1 MDKEIENIS
10 ISQENAINN
19 QENLNSLKNQNILE
33 TNFLNNRNILNY
45 IYGDDIFVII
55 DELSKFKENSKAY
68 LKATQEEL
76 NIKYNFFETE
86 VLKYINSTTNK
97 IINAFR
103 LDISNLDEETRKI
116 VQELV
121 KEKIIFIN
129 KVITLYKQITEIIK
143 QNYLILKNFL
153 DNFDLNKEFPIQDFF
168 KKEFNNITTSW
179 LFLKLD
185 LEKFDFKNIIE
196 ESNLNQNYK
205 DFLMKECN
213 EKSSFMNIILPENK
227 ENDTSNLN
235 IINYK
240 ELYKEEINLLS
251 ENSNHLVKLNMKNVP
266 VIEDFLG
273 KSKYDKLEKLN
284 LKNSNITD
292 NKIFNQFSSLTKLS
306 IKYCPDLD
314 TSIFNDINLLNLK
327 YLILEKNGFIDQDL
341 DNLISNFILKSPDLI
356 DNLEILSFAY
366 NNLSNID
373 FNHYLTTPKHVFNSL
388 NSLILNH
395 NELYKITIDKYYFP
409 ELKLLDCSNNNLN
422 SYYFSDLQ
430 NDDILILQSGNFFLM
445 DDSLCQIYYS
455 NIRNKLANTDY
466 LSLRKLDLSYMPTLF
481 SNSFL
486 SNINI
491 NHSLFINLKKL
502 NLSYN
507 GISCDTLFNFFEK
520 NKECLKLR
528 TLNLN
533 GNQLDDTFFERFL
546 NLGLNKIFSNLKKLY
561 LNDNNIGCND
571 EIDYKDE
578 EPISKKEYEKDIYK
592 LRLMYKFI
600 CENKN
605 LKLISINK
613 NPISEKNIVMYED
626 IINEEDKE
634 GILIKNKNGEI
645 IINDFYSF
653 LIKIKNELTERN
665 DLNIKFDCLYDVNFN
680 SKDFNYE
687 SQYIKFQGK

>member
-143 QNYLILKNFL
+143 QNFLILKNFL

-205 DFLMKECN
+205 DFLMKECH

-227 ENDTSNLN
+227 ENDTSNSN

>member
-143 QNYLILKNFL
+143 QNFLILKNFL

-205 DFLMKECN
+205 DFLMKECH

-626 IINEEDKE
+626 IINEENKE

-665 DLNIKFDCLYDVNFN
+665 DLNVKFDCLYDVNFN

>member
-143 QNYLILKNFL
+143 QNFLILKNFL

-205 DFLMKECN
+205 DFLMKECH

>member
-143 QNYLILKNFL
+143 QNFLILKNFL

-179 LFLKLD
+179 LFIKLD

-205 DFLMKECN
+205 DFLMKECH

-366 NNLSNID
+366 NNLSNVD

>member
-19 QENLNSLKNQNILE
+19 QENLISLKNQNILE

-143 QNYLILKNFL
+143 QNFLILKNFL

-205 DFLMKECN
+205 DFLMKECH

-653 LIKIKNELTERN
+653 LIKIKNELAERN

>member
-1 MDKEIENIS
+1 MDKETENIN

-19 QENLNSLKNQNILE
+19 QENVNSLKNQNILE

-143 QNYLILKNFL
+143 QNFLILKNFL

-205 DFLMKECN
+205 DFLMKECH

-227 ENDTSNLN
+227 ENDTSNSN

-395 NELYKITIDKYYFP
+395 NEIYKITIDKYYFP

-481 SNSFL
+481 SKSFL

>member
-33 TNFLNNRNILNY
+33 TN
-45 IYGDDIFVII
+45 IFVII

-143 QNYLILKNFL
+143 QNFLILKNFL

-205 DFLMKECN
+205 DFLMKECH

>member
-143 QNYLILKNFL
+143 QNFLILKNFL

-205 DFLMKECN
+205 DFLMKECH

-314 TSIFNDINLLNLK
+314 TSIFNDINILNLK

>member
-143 QNYLILKNFL
+143 QNFLILKNFL

-205 DFLMKECN
+205 DFLMKECH

-395 NELYKITIDKYYFP
+395 NEIYKITIDKYYFP

>member
-143 QNYLILKNFL
+143 QNFLILKNFL

-205 DFLMKECN
+205 DFLMKECH

-356 DNLEILSFAY
+356 NNLEILSFAY

-395 NELYKITIDKYYFP
+395 NEIYKITIDKYYFP

-626 IINEEDKE
+626 IINEENKE

>member
-143 QNYLILKNFL
+143 QNFLILKNFL

-205 DFLMKECN
+205 DFLMKECH

-273 KSKYDKLEKLN
+273 KSKYDKLEKLY

-356 DNLEILSFAY
+356 NNLEILSFAY

-395 NELYKITIDKYYFP
+395 NEIYKITIDKYYFP

-626 IINEEDKE
+626 IINEENKE

>member
-143 QNYLILKNFL
+143 QNFLILKNFL

-205 DFLMKECN
+205 DFLMKECH

-227 ENDTSNLN
+227 ENDTSNSN

-395 NELYKITIDKYYFP
+395 NEIYKITIDKYYFP

-626 IINEEDKE
+626 IINEENKE

>member
-1 MDKEIENIS
+1 MDKETENIN

-19 QENLNSLKNQNILE
+19 QENVNSLKNQNILE

-143 QNYLILKNFL
+143 QNFLILKNFL

-205 DFLMKECN
+205 DFLMKECH

-605 LKLISINK
+605 LKLITINK
-613 NPISEKNIVMYED
+613 NPISEKNIVVYED

-634 GILIKNKNGEI
+634 GLLIKNKNGEI

>member
-143 QNYLILKNFL
+143 QNFLILKNFL

-205 DFLMKECN
+205 DFLMKECH
-213 EKSSFMNIILPENK
+213 EKSSFMNIILPKNK

>member
-143 QNYLILKNFL
+143 QNFLILKNFL

-205 DFLMKECN
+205 DFLMKECH

-481 SNSFL
+481 SKSFL

>member
-19 QENLNSLKNQNILE
+19 QENLNSLKNQNIFE

-143 QNYLILKNFL
+143 QNFLILKNFL

>member
-143 QNYLILKNFL
+143 QNFLILKNFL

-205 DFLMKECN
+205 DFLMKECH

-356 DNLEILSFAY
+356 NNLEILSFAY

-626 IINEEDKE
+626 IINEENKE

>member
-10 ISQENAINN
+10 ISQQNAINN

-143 QNYLILKNFL
+143 QNFLILKNFL

>member
-143 QNYLILKNFL
+143 QNFLILKNFL

-213 EKSSFMNIILPENK
+213 EKSSFMNIILPKNK

-653 LIKIKNELTERN
+653 LIKIKN
-665 DLNIKFDCLYDVNFN
+665 D
-680 SKDFNYE
+680 
-687 SQYIKFQGK
+687 

>member
-143 QNYLILKNFL
+143 QNFLILKNFL

-205 DFLMKECN
+205 DFLMKECH

-395 NELYKITIDKYYFP
+395 NEIYKITIDKYYFP

-626 IINEEDKE
+626 IINEENKE

>member
-143 QNYLILKNFL
+143 QNFLILKNFL

-205 DFLMKECN
+205 DFLMKECH

-605 LKLISINK
+605 LKLITINK

-634 GILIKNKNGEI
+634 GILIKNNNGEI

>member
-143 QNYLILKNFL
+143 QNFLILKNFL

-205 DFLMKECN
+205 DFLMKECH

-605 LKLISINK
+605 LKLITINK

>member
-1 MDKEIENIS
+1 M
-10 ISQENAINN
+10 
-19 QENLNSLKNQNILE
+19 
-33 TNFLNNRNILNY
+33 
-45 IYGDDIFVII
+45 
-55 DELSKFKENSKAY
+55 
-68 LKATQEEL
+68 
-76 NIKYNFFETE
+76 
-86 VLKYINSTTNK
+86 
-97 IINAFR
+97 
-103 LDISNLDEETRKI
+103 
-116 VQELV
+116 
-121 KEKIIFIN
+121 
-129 KVITLYKQITEIIK
+129 
-143 QNYLILKNFL
+143 
-153 DNFDLNKEFPIQDFF
+153 
-168 KKEFNNITTSW
+168 

-205 DFLMKECN
+205 DFLMKECH

-366 NNLSNID
+366 NNLSNVD

-395 NELYKITIDKYYFP
+395 NEIYKITIDKYYFP

>member
-143 QNYLILKNFL
+143 QNFLILKNFL

-205 DFLMKECN
+205 DFLMKECH

-227 ENDTSNLN
+227 ENDTSNSN

-481 SNSFL
+481 SKSFL

>member
-143 QNYLILKNFL
+143 QNFLILKNFL

-205 DFLMKECN
+205 DFLMKECH

-373 FNHYLTTPKHVFNSL
+373 FNHYLTSPKHVFNSL

>member
-143 QNYLILKNFL
+143 QNFLILKNFL

-205 DFLMKECN
+205 DFLMKECH

-395 NELYKITIDKYYFP
+395 NEIYKITIDKYYFP

-605 LKLISINK
+605 LKLITINK

>member
-143 QNYLILKNFL
+143 QNFLILKNFL

-205 DFLMKECN
+205 DFLMKECH

-481 SNSFL
+481 SKSFL

-626 IINEEDKE
+626 IINEENKE

>member
-143 QNYLILKNFL
+143 QNFLILKNFL

-205 DFLMKECN
+205 DFLMKECH

-634 GILIKNKNGEI
+634 GLLIKNKNGEI

-653 LIKIKNELTERN
+653 LIKIKNELAERN

>member
-143 QNYLILKNFL
+143 QNFLILKNFL

-205 DFLMKECN
+205 DFLMKECH

-634 GILIKNKNGEI
+634 GLLIKNKNGEI

>member
-143 QNYLILKNFL
+143 QNFLILKNFL

-205 DFLMKECN
+205 DFLMKECH

-613 NPISEKNIVMYED
+613 NPISEKNIVVYED

>member
-143 QNYLILKNFL
+143 QNFLILKNFL

>member
-143 QNYLILKNFL
+143 QNFLILKNFL

-205 DFLMKECN
+205 DFLMKECH

-653 LIKIKNELTERN
+653 LIKIKNELKERN

>member
-143 QNYLILKNFL
+143 QNFLILKNFL

-205 DFLMKECN
+205 DFLMKECH

-356 DNLEILSFAY
+356 NNLEILSFAY

-395 NELYKITIDKYYFP
+395 NEIYKITIDKYYFP

-605 LKLISINK
+605 LKLITINK

-626 IINEEDKE
+626 IINEENKE

>member
-143 QNYLILKNFL
+143 QNFLILKNFL

-213 EKSSFMNIILPENK
+213 EKSSFMNIILPKNK